1 MTKIR
6 MVRMINIFQVRIDF
20 VDTEMLT
27 PTEGSCKDQY
37 MSISGGCQGV
47 SKKLC
52 TSHNLADYL
61 TSTDIYVFYNISGS
75 IWPTGFGRIC
85 GINPDQ
91 HFYVH
96 IRKEENFKHIDISIT
111 TVRINK
117 SYKFGKRL
125 YSQFDG
131 RDYESKMI
139 YF

>member
-1 MTKIR
+1 MFI
-6 MVRMINIFQVRIDF
+6 ILQVRIDF

-37 MSISGGCQGV
+37 MSISGRCQAV
-47 SKKLC
+47 TKRPCTFNNYEPSILYQQTYIALC
-52 TSHNLADYL
+52 YIIA
-61 TSTDIYVFYNISGS
+61 GS

>member
-1 MTKIR
+1 MLI
-6 MVRMINIFQVRIDF
+6 IFQVRIDF

-52 TSHNLADYL
+52 TSHNLAGYL
-61 TSTDIYVFYNISGS
+61 TSTDIYFSYIISGS

-117 SYKFGKRL
+117 SYKFGKR
-125 YSQFDG
+125 QG
-131 RDYESKMI
+131 
-139 YF
+139 